1 MSNATPSR
9 LGPVNAT
16 GSGVND
22 LFLKL
27 YSGEVLAS
35 FQRENKMLGMTNVR
49 TIANGK
55 SASFP
60 VTGTTTAGY
69 HTAGNEITGDAI
81 KHNEKIVHVDDM
93 LLSSSF
99 VAEIDELKNHY
110 DIRQIYAREMGQA
123 LAKTIDQN
131 LIQLAVIGAN
141 ASTTITGGNG
151 GDVITDADANTN
163 ATSLIASLFEGIQ
176 KLDEKDVPSTD
187 RYIVVSPD
195 IYYQLANNDKL
206 LNRDFSSL
214 NGDFGKGTVVSIGGV
229 PVIKSNTCVSAFADN
244 SSAVSGAN
252 NTYNIDASNYVAV
265 MFHKSAIGTVKLK
278 DLVVETTYD
287 ARRLG
292 SLITG
297 RMAVGSN
304 VLRPESCIAVK
315 TS

>member
-9 LGPVNAT
+9 LGLVNAT
-16 GSGVND
+16 GSGTND

-99 VAEIDELKNHY
+99 VAEIDELKLHY

-123 LAKTIDQN
+123 LAKTVDQN
-131 LIQLAVIGAN
+131 LVQLAVIGAN
-141 ASTTITGGNG
+141 ASATISGASG

-163 ATSLIASLFEGIQ
+163 ATSLIASLFEGI
-176 KLDEKDVPSTD
+176 
-187 RYIVVSPD
+187 
-195 IYYQLANNDKL
+195 
-206 LNRDFSSL
+206 
-214 NGDFGKGTVVSIGGV
+214 
-229 PVIKSNTCVSAFADN
+229 
-244 SSAVSGAN
+244 
-252 NTYNIDASNYVAV
+252 
-265 MFHKSAIGTVKLK
+265 
-278 DLVVETTYD
+278 
-287 ARRLG
+287 
-292 SLITG
+292 
-297 RMAVGSN
+297 
-304 VLRPESCIAVK
+304 
-315 TS
+315 

>member
-9 LGPVNAT
+9 LGLVNAT
-16 GSGVND
+16 GTGYND

-81 KHNEKIVHVDDM
+81 KHNEKIIHVDDM
-93 LLSSSF
+93 LLASSF

-123 LAKTIDQN
+123 LAKTVDQN

-141 ASTTITGGNG
+141 ASATITGGNG

-163 ATSLIASLFEGIQ
+163 STSLIASLFEGIQ

-206 LNRDFSSL
+206 LNRDFSTL
-214 NGDFGKGTVVSIGGV
+214 NGDFGKGTVVSVGGV

>member
-9 LGPVNAT
+9 LGLVNAT
-16 GSGVND
+16 GTGYND

-60 VTGTTTAGY
+60 VTGTTVAGY

-81 KHNEKIVHVDDM
+81 KHNEKIIHVDDM

>member
-9 LGPVNAT
+9 LGLVNAT
-16 GSGVND
+16 GSGTND

-99 VAEIDELKNHY
+99 VAEIDELKLHY

-123 LAKTIDQN
+123 LAKTVDQN
-131 LIQLAVIGAN
+131 LVQLAVIGAN
-141 ASTTITGGNG
+141 ASATISGASG

-206 LNRDFSSL
+206 LNRDFSTL

-244 SSAVSGAN
+244 SSAVSGTN

>member
-9 LGPVNAT
+9 LGLVNAT
-16 GSGVND
+16 GTGYND

-60 VTGTTTAGY
+60 VTGTTVAGY

-123 LAKTIDQN
+123 LAKTVDQN
-131 LIQLAVIGAN
+131 LVQLAVIGAN
-141 ASTTITGGNG
+141 ASATITGGNG

-187 RYIVVSPD
+187 RFIVVSPD

-206 LNRDFSSL
+206 LSRDFSTM
-214 NGDFGKGTVVSIGGV
+214 NGDFGRGTVVSVGGV

-244 SSAVSGAN
+244 SSAVSGTN

-292 SLITG
+292 TLITG

>member
-9 LGPVNAT
+9 LGLVNAT
-16 GSGVND
+16 GTGYND

-123 LAKTIDQN
+123 LAKTVDQN
-131 LIQLAVIGAN
+131 LVQLAVIGAN
-141 ASTTITGGNG
+141 ASATITGGNG

-187 RYIVVSPD
+187 RFIVVSPD

-206 LNRDFSSL
+206 LSRDFSSM
-214 NGDFGKGTVVSIGGV
+214 NGDFGRGTVVSVGGV

-244 SSAVSGAN
+244 SSAVSGTN

-292 SLITG
+292 TLITG

>member
-9 LGPVNAT
+9 LGLVNAT
-16 GSGVND
+16 GTGYND

-60 VTGTTTAGY
+60 VTGTTSAGY

-81 KHNEKIVHVDDM
+81 KHNEKIIHVDDM

-123 LAKTIDQN
+123 LAKTVDQN
-131 LIQLAVIGAN
+131 LVQLAVIGAN

-176 KLDEKDVPSTD
+176 KLDEKDVPNTD

-206 LNRDFSSL
+206 ISRDYSSM
-214 NGDFGKGTVVSIGGV
+214 NGDFGRGTVVSIGGV

-244 SSAVSGAN
+244 SSAVAGAN

-292 SLITG
+292 TLITG

>member
-9 LGPVNAT
+9 LGLVNAT
-16 GSGVND
+16 GTGYND

-60 VTGTTTAGY
+60 VTGTTVAGY

-123 LAKTIDQN
+123 LAKTVDQN
-131 LIQLAVIGAN
+131 LVQLAVIGAN
-141 ASTTITGGNG
+141 ASATITGGNG

-187 RYIVVSPD
+187 RFIVVSPD

-206 LNRDFSSL
+206 LSRDYSSM
-214 NGDFGKGTVVSIGGV
+214 NGDFGRGTVVSVGGV

-244 SSAVSGAN
+244 SSAVSGTN

-292 SLITG
+292 TLITG

>member
-9 LGPVNAT
+9 LGLVNAT
-16 GSGVND
+16 GTGYND

-81 KHNEKIVHVDDM
+81 KHNEKIIHVDDM
-93 LLSSSF
+93 LLASSF

-123 LAKTIDQN
+123 LAKTVDQN

-141 ASTTITGGNG
+141 ASATITGASG

-163 ATSLIASLFEGIQ
+163 ATSLISSLFEGIQ

-206 LNRDFSSL
+206 LNRDFSTL
-214 NGDFGKGTVVSIGGV
+214 NGDFGKGTVVSVGGV